1 MKTIIG
7 ILIAFVVCLGAATA
21 NAQTTFAGQGVSQ
34 TATNEYYIVPAGD
47 GYAQI
52 QYVNVNSDKAGAT
65 LRFFTPSQNSLVL
78 TNTQS
83 IGSSNITFTSNS
95 TLTNGDYV
103 VIRHATGNQWKYN
116 VGAATATNVFLSM
129 PLSNAIVAGD
139 VLTEYSVA
147 GSVLWGALTNSLN
160 AGGAGI
166 FNGPLA
172 KPVVVEIDSTSAGAL
187 NVVAGEYKR

>member
-1 MKTIIG
+1 MKN
-7 ILIAFVVCLGAATA
+7 ILSLVIALTACLSTA
-21 NAQTTFAGQGVSQ
+21 SLHAQTTFAGQGVSQ
-34 TATNEYYIVPAGD
+34 SATNEYYIVPAGD
-47 GYAQI
+47 GYARI

-65 LRFFTPSQNSLVL
+65 LRFLNPSGNAIVL
-78 TNTQS
+78 TNAQS
-83 IGSSNITFTSNS
+83 SGSNITFTANT
-95 TLTNGDYV
+95 TLTNADFI

-139 VLTEYSVA
+139 VLTEYRVA
-147 GSVLWGALTNSLN
+147 GMVVWGALTNSLD

-166 FNGPLA
+166 FNGERA

-187 NVVAGEYKR
+187 NVVSGQYQR